1 MTHQV
6 IAFTRSM
13 RREAANTASA
23 PLSFISEPCCS
34 ARTNHTATTS
44 HTVALTIALRYLAA
58 HNRIPDGLVPGI
70 RQKQSTLK

>member
-13 RREAANTASA
+13 RREAEKTVLA
-23 PLSFISEPCCS
+23 PLSSVSGPS
-34 ARTNHTATTS
+34 SPAPTN

-58 HNRIPDGLVPGI
+58 RDRIPNGLVPGI
-70 RQKQSTLK
+70 RLQHDKLK